1 MKQHR
6 ATGYHAGKV
15 NEIHAASRP
24 PVMPSALSV
33 TPPPPMAQQSTLD
46 KYAYLWSVALISF
59 AIGILTG
66 YGVGFKR
73 FAPELVDQYFATNT
87 NSVTLKA
94 IRDQEARR
102 VLPSVPAAPTQAP
115 ANDASANLAK
125 ADAWLTAQ
133 QLNQYGDPTDT
144 VYPGGTPL
152 FNEATGQSMDRY
164 EYLKAKFPNEPWL
177 AN

>member
-1 MKQHR
+1 MKQHHT
-6 ATGYHAGKV
+6 TGH
-15 NEIHAASRP
+15 HAATTTEIYAISRP
-24 PVMPSALSV
+24 PAIPSP
-33 TPPPPMAQQSTLD
+33 TPPLPMAQQSTLD

-73 FAPELVDQYFATNT
+73 FAPELVDQYFANNT

-102 VLPSVPAAPTQAP
+102 VLAAPTQAP
-115 ANDASANLAK
+115 ANDATANLAK

-133 QLNQYGDPTDT
+133 QLNQYGDRADT

-152 FNEATGQSMDRY
+152 FNEATGQRTDRY

-177 AN
+177 GK